1 VIVLSLL
8 LVLGSAASL
17 VVGLATDNQVLI
29 WASIGASVCAAL
41 VLAAAVM
48 RRRQLDLAEPATV
61 SATSSGSSTTGGT
74 AAGLAHGRH
83 HSGEAAVPVDPSVP
97 SGISAPPPTEVPPPD
112 EPVSYPDPP
121 DEPPEEDVSATD
133 ALRVIDLRDEVLVV
147 DGRPRYHLA
156 GCRHLTGRETV
167 GLPISEARESG
178 FTPCAWCRPDSR
190 LAETAR
196 GTGAP

>member
-1 VIVLSLL
+1 M
-8 LVLGSAASL
+8 L
-17 VVGLATDNQVLI
+17 VVGLAIDNQTLV
-29 WASIGASVCAAL
+29 WASIAASVCAAL

-61 SATSSGSSTTGGT
+61 SSSAASGSSTTSGT
-74 AAGLAHGRH
+74 TAELAHGRH
-83 HSGEAAVPVDPSVP
+83 HSGEAAIPVDPSVP
-97 SGISAPPPTEVPPPD
+97 SGISELPPAVAEQ
-112 EPVSYPDPP
+112 PVSYPDPP

-133 ALRVIDLRDEVLVV
+133 ALRIIDLRDEVLVV

-156 GCRHLTGRETV
+156 DCRHLTGRETV

-178 FTPCAWCRPDSR
+178 FTPCAWCPPDSR